1 MAKED
6 FEDEQYTEEEHA
18 EESKEDVEE
27 ELEDDGVADWEEG
40 FEKGATAAEFE
51 DGKEEEA
58 EEEETPKKKKDIA
71 VPISIPSISTLNKEF
86 KLALP
91 IKLNVIKNKRINR

>member
-6 FEDEQYTEEEHA
+6 FEDEQYT
-18 EESKEDVEE
+18 EE

-58 EEEETPKKKKDIA
+58 EEEETPKKKKKHEEEEI
-71 VPISIPSISTLNKEF
+71 EF
-86 KLALP
+86 
-91 IKLNVIKNKRINR
+91 